1 MIKHLSVTALLLS
14 AAVVS
19 AEQTRQMEAHEHGV
33 GQLNIAIEGTRI
45 AIELEAPGADIVGFE
60 YKAKSSEDRAKVD
73 AAIAVLA
80 QPLDLFVLPQAAGC
94 GVVEASAALE
104 AEEVEGHDHD
114 HSGHAD
120 KSAHTEFEAE
130 YMLECADPAQATS
143 ITFAYFDQFPNA
155 LKLEVQV
162 ISATGAQGFEVV
174 REAPTLD
181 MREMF

>member
-60 YKAKSSEDRAKVD
+60 YKAKSSEDRAKID

-80 QPLDLFVLPQAAGC
+80 QPLDLFVLP
-94 GVVEASAALE
+94 L
-104 AEEVEGHDHD
+104 
-114 HSGHAD
+114 
-120 KSAHTEFEAE
+120 
-130 YMLECADPAQATS
+130 
-143 ITFAYFDQFPNA
+143 
-155 LKLEVQV
+155 
-162 ISATGAQGFEVV
+162 
-174 REAPTLD
+174 TLRRRPLSHLPILTNSP
-181 MREMF
+181 MRSSWRCR